1 MFHLVARGSCWV
13 SANDG
18 DRHWAGGADVMVL
31 PYGDRHTIGGRDP
44 AEAISILTLLDRRPW
59 SEMPTI
65 HHGGGGDRTH
75 LVCGDLHSGD
85 PLFDPTL
92 RALPP
97 AFVVRIPEG
106 ATAGWVRASIAYA
119 LEESAPSNMS
129 PRPLLSHW
137 PSTRPTSEVRP

>member
-1 MFHLVARGSCWV
+1 
-13 SANDG
+13 
-18 DRHWAGGADVMVL
+18 MVL

-44 AEAISILTLLDRRPW
+44 AEAVSILTLLDRRPW